1 MKAYLQGPNGEEA
14 ELIVTEPDPADGSY
28 CVSPMQVMQE
38 LDNLTGGDDDSEKYE
53 AFWIRFVPEEDLIL
67 PGETVTLRLEDL
79 G

>member
-1 MKAYLQGPNGEEA
+1 MQAYLQGPNGEEA
-14 ELIVTEPDPADGSY
+14 ELVVTEPDPADGTY

-53 AFWIRFVPEEDLIL
+53 SFWIRIVPDDLIQ
-67 PGETVTLRLEDL
+67 PGEEVVLKLEDL